1 MRLSGRLA
9 KPEAVQRKQGG
20 FFVIRG
26 DTEKDRR
33 RQVDELIASGKAGP
47 DSLFIHIRNLLD
59 GETDEGAKLRKGS
72 KP

>member
-1 MRLSGRLA
+1 MRPIERRIEKLERGSSGG
-9 KPEAVQRKQGG
+9 V
-20 FFVIRG
+20 FVVSG
-26 DTEKDRR
+26 NTEGDRR
-33 RQVDELIASGKAGP
+33 RQIDELIASGKAGP